1 MSDIQLQAS
10 RLHAQYGQKT
20 VLHQVD
26 LDLRAG
32 QIVGL
37 IGPNGAGKSSLIRV
51 LAGLHP
57 TSAGSVTVQGV
68 DIQKS
73 PEKAR
78 HLIGMVPQDVA
89 LFDELSAEETLLLV
103 GRLRNLEGTVLQQ
116 EVRRWLALSDLT
128 NVGQSMAKY
137 YSGGMRRK
145 LALGAALIGAP
156 PVLLL
161 DESFAGLDPEGTHA
175 MERELL
181 RHARAGSAI
190 LLCSHRLELLERI
203 ADRVVLLQDGSVS
216 HTMTR
221 SGIERLKEDRNSSL
235 LDWYLET
242 VNAPSSA
249 VPEDE
254 DDETLMLEHA
264 PSETQNAADAARAQ
278 SSVED
283 GPARTLEMHD
293 DTVTEVIDT
302 QDTTVVID
310 AETSGEN
317 SP

>member
-1 MSDIQLQAS
+1 M
-10 RLHAQYGQKT
+10 
-20 VLHQVD
+20 
-26 LDLRAG
+26 DLRAG

-57 TSAGSVTVQGV
+57 VTSGTVTVQGADV
-68 DIQKS
+68 QKS

-103 GRLRNLEGTVLQQ
+103 GRLRNLEGRVLQQ
-116 EVRRWLALSDLT
+116 EVRRWLTLAELQD
-128 NVGQSMAKY
+128 VGQSMAKY

-175 MERELL
+175 MEQELL
-181 RHARAGSAI
+181 RHAKAGAAI

-203 ADRVVLLQDGSVS
+203 ADRVILLQDGRVS

-221 SGIERLKEDRNSSL
+221 SGIERLQEDKGASL
-235 LDWYLET
+235 LDWYLDT
-242 VNAPSSA
+242 VRAHESDPSDDANA
-249 VPEDE
+249 
-254 DDETLMLEHA
+254 DDETLLLDQDLD
-264 PSETQNAADAARAQ
+264 PDAQDA
-278 SSVED
+278 
-283 GPARTLEMHD
+283 D
-293 DTVTEVIDT
+293 DTRIAPDEDT
-302 QDTTVVID
+302 HTPEPSAAHNTPSLPPEDTPTN
-310 AETSGEN
+310 T
-317 SP
+317 